1 MEIPFESKYE
11 SIFKVGQT
19 YEKIGFYGGITTYV
33 VKEIDREN
41 NKILLLE
48 KWFDVDGTGT
58 RPAEWHKLENVD
70 GKERCLE
77 WTSKEFGDVWIY
89 AYTTE
94 CDE

>member
-33 VKEIDREN
+33 VKEIDRKN
-41 NKILLLE
+41 NKILLAE
-48 KWFDVDGTGT
+48 KWFDVDGSGA
-58 RPAEWHKLENVD
+58 RPAEWHKLEKID

-94 CDE
+94 CNE